1 MTRGR
6 LLALAGPGLALAL
19 WLGLGLA
26 GLRLALPPAEGAAVD
41 AAVRPLVS
49 THGAL
54 VLGWWATGAALG
66 AWVGARLLAGW
77 AGAAARMTDATR
89 TMIGAGSAP
98 DIIPDGAAPMRALA
112 VAINGLAGRRRELN
126 ATIAQQVSVASARVA
141 QQRDQLAAL
150 MAELRQSVVVCNLEG
165 RILLYNDRAA
175 ALSRGMS
182 RAPGASRG
190 AELIG
195 LGRSIHGLIDTGQI
209 THALD
214 TIERRLT
221 GGESSA
227 SARFVTATAAGNL
240 LRVVLAPVR
249 SGAADGADDG
259 AGALGGYVLLLDDIT
274 LEQEEQS
281 RRDRLLLDL
290 TEASRASIASVQAAL
305 DMLDYPDLEPTER
318 DGFHKIVR
326 DEVAAMANRL
336 DRLAGE
342 AAADS
347 RARWPLQEMRGADLL
362 AAAARR
368 IEAETGRPA
377 ATEPDEADIWLN
389 VDGFAL
395 IQALAFLAGRLA
407 PATVRLRLAPAGG
420 RAHLDVAWHGGE
432 TDVDGPRRWQ
442 SEPMGPGAA
451 LTVRDV
457 VERHGGELW
466 LEQDRAGG
474 RPFFRFLLPLAEAE
488 EPRER
493 PESRPEYYDFDL
505 FAASAE
511 SRALDDR
518 PLAALACTVFDTET
532 TGLDPAGGD
541 EIIQIGALRVLN
553 GKLLS
558 GEAFDTLVDPR
569 RDVPEAGTAI
579 HGVTQAMVRG
589 QPTIAE
595 VLPAFHTFAS
605 DTVLVGHNVAFDLR
619 FFALKEATTGV
630 RFDQP
635 LLDTLLL
642 ASLAWPNEGSHG
654 LEVIA
659 GRLGVVVAG
668 RHTALGDARATAE
681 VFLGLLPLLREHGIE
696 TFGQAREASRKSY
709 YASLRY

>member
-1 MTRGR
+1 MNRRR
-6 LLALAGPGLALAL
+6 LLALAGPGVALAL

-26 GLRLALPPAEGAAVD
+26 GLWFALPPDGRGAVGAALG
-41 AAVRPLVS
+41 PLVAS
-49 THGAL
+49 HGVI
-54 VLGWWATGAALG
+54 VLAWIAVGAALG
-66 AWVGARLLAGW
+66 AFVGARLHTAW
-77 AGAAARMTDATR
+77 AEAAARMTGTTL

-98 DIIPDGAAPMRALA
+98 DIIPEGAAPMRALA
-112 VAINGLAGRRRELN
+112 GAINGLAGRRRELN
-126 ATIAQQVSVASARVA
+126 ATIAEQIRVASDRVA

-150 MAELRQSVVVCNLEG
+150 MAELRQSVVVCNLDG

-175 ALSRGMS
+175 ALSRAVS

-195 LGRSIHGLIDTGQI
+195 LGRAIHGLIDTGQI
-209 THALD
+209 AHALE
-214 TIERRLT
+214 TIERRIA
-221 GGESSA
+221 GGETSA
-227 SARFVTATAAGNL
+227 SARFVTATPAGHL
-240 LRVVLAPVR
+240 LRVLLAPVR
-249 SGAADGADDG
+249 PGAAQAMS
-259 AGALGGYVLLLDDIT
+259 GYVLLLDDIT
-274 LEQEEQS
+274 LEQEEQA
-281 RRDRLLLDL
+281 RRDRHMLEL
-290 TEASRASIASVQAAL
+290 TEASRASVAAVQAAL
-305 DMLDYPDLEPTER
+305 DMLDYPDLEPAER
-318 DGFHKIVR
+318 ANFQGIVR
-326 DEVAAMANRL
+326 AEVTAMTERL
-336 DRLAGE
+336 DRLAGD

-368 IEAETGRPA
+368 IEAETGGPA
-377 ATEPDEADIWLN
+377 AVDPVDTELWLN

-407 PATVRLRLAPAGG
+407 PAPVRLRLAPAGG
-420 RAHLDVAWHGGE
+420 RGHLDLTWDGGGVE
-432 TDVDGPRRWQ
+432 VDVLRRWQ
-442 SEPMGPGAA
+442 SEPMAAGAP

-466 LEQDRAGG
+466 LEQDRGGG

-488 EPRER
+488 EAREAVA
-493 PESRPEYYDFDL
+493 SRPEYYDFDL

-518 PLAALACTVFDTET
+518 PLDALACTVFDTET

-558 GEAFDTLVDPR
+558 GEAFDMLVDPR
-569 RDVPEAGTAI
+569 RGVPEAGVAI
-579 HGVTQAMVRG
+579 HGITQAMVRG

-595 VLPAFHTFAS
+595 ALPAFHAFVS
-605 DTVLVGHNVAFDLR
+605 DTVLVGHNVAFDMR
-619 FFALKEATTGV
+619 FFALKEAATGV

-642 ASLAWPNEGSHG
+642 ASLAWPNETSHG

-659 GRLGVVVAG
+659 ARLGVTISG
-668 RHTALGDARATAE
+668 RHTALGDARVTAE
-681 VFLGLLPLLREHGIE
+681 IFLRLLPLLREHGIE
-696 TFGQAREASRKSY
+696 TLGEAHEASRKTY
-709 YASLRY
+709 YAGLRY

>member
-6 LLALAGPGLALAL
+6 LLALAGPGIAVGIWLA
-19 WLGLGLA
+19 LGLA
-26 GLRLALPPAEGAAVD
+26 GLRLTLPPAERAAVD
-41 AAVRPLVS
+41 AAVEPLVAS
-49 THGAL
+49 HGVL
-54 VLGWWATGAALG
+54 VAAWWAAGAALA
-66 AWVGARLLAGW
+66 AWVGARLHATW
-77 AGAAARMTDATR
+77 AGTAARMTDTTR

-98 DIIPDGAAPMRALA
+98 DIIPEGAAPMRVLA
-112 VAINGLAGRRRELN
+112 TAINGLAGRRRELN
-126 ATIAQQVSVASARVA
+126 ATIAEQISTASDRVA

-165 RILLYNDRAA
+165 RILLYNDRAT
-175 ALSRGMS
+175 ALSRAVS

-195 LGRSIHGLIDTGQI
+195 LGRAIHGLVDTGQI
-209 THALD
+209 AHALE
-214 TIERRLT
+214 TVERRLA
-221 GGESSA
+221 GGETSA
-227 SARFVTATAAGNL
+227 SARFVTATPAGHL
-240 LRVVLAPVR
+240 LRVLLAPVR
-249 SGAADGADDG
+249 SGEAH
-259 AGALGGYVLLLDDIT
+259 ALSGYVLLLDDIT
-274 LEQEEQS
+274 LEQEEQARLD
-281 RRDRLLLDL
+281 RRMLEL
-290 TEASRASIASVQAAL
+290 TEASRASVASVQAAL
-305 DMLDYPDLEPTER
+305 DMLDYPDLEPAER
-318 DGFHKIVR
+318 EGFQGIVR
-326 DEVAAMANRL
+326 AEVTAMSARL

-342 AAADS
+342 AAADG

-377 ATEPDEADIWLN
+377 VIGAVDAELWLN

-407 PATVRLRLAPAGG
+407 PAPALLRLAPAGG
-420 RAHLDVAWHGGE
+420 RGHLDLAW
-432 TDVDGPRRWQ
+432 DGDGVEVEALRRWQ
-442 SEPMGPGAA
+442 SEPMSPDAA

-466 LEQDRAGG
+466 LEQDRTGG
-474 RPFFRFLLPLAEAE
+474 RAFFRFLLPLAEAE
-488 EPRER
+488 ESREAAAN
-493 PESRPEYYDFDL
+493 RPEYYDFDL

-518 PLAALACTVFDTET
+518 PLASLACTVFDTET
-532 TGLDPAGGD
+532 TGLDPKGGD

-569 RDVPEAGTAI
+569 RHVPEAGVAI
-579 HGVTQAMVRG
+579 HGITQAMVRG

-595 VLPAFHTFAS
+595 ALPAFHAFAS
-605 DTVLVGHNVAFDLR
+605 DTVLVGHNVAFDMR
-619 FFALKEATTGV
+619 FFALKEAETGV

-642 ASLAWPNEGSHG
+642 ASLAWPNETSHG
-654 LEVIA
+654 LDVIA
-659 GRLGVVVAG
+659 GRLGVTVSG
-668 RHTALGDARATAE
+668 RHNALGDARATAE
-681 VFLGLLPLLREHGIE
+681 VFLGLMPLLREHGIE
-696 TFGQAREASRKSY
+696 TFGQAREASRTTY